1 MHYKLT
7 FPLTLTALLL
17 AGCGTSSEPTAQRHA
32 EEPPEGMF
40 AVEMPDWYNATE
52 TADAS
57 EGAIYGYGMAE
68 SESRRLAIESAQAE
82 GRRAIAGYIATEA
95 AGLLEESVT
104 DMGSD
109 ATETARAAFE
119 TFVDERVYGIR
130 PDRSALYKDGDGQYV
145 AYYRMRV
152 DEEVFDEM
160 VQSAIEDDN
169 VESALDEQAHEE
181 AMEMLEERRQSRG
194 DQEPSSGQ
202 EEPPMPMEMG
212 DYEKALPADDDE
224 ATGSRPAR

>member
-1 MHYKLT
+1 MHYKLA
-7 FPLTLTALLL
+7 FSLTALLL
-17 AGCGTSSEPTAQRHA
+17 VGCGTSPHPAPQNQREA
-32 EEPPEGMF
+32 GEPPKGMF
-40 AVEMPDWYNATE
+40 AVKMPDWYNETK

-68 SESRRLAIESAQAE
+68 SASRRLAVESAQAG

-130 PDRSALYKDGDGQYV
+130 PDRSALYKDGEGRYV

-160 VQSAIEDDN
+160 LESAIDDGN
-169 VESALDEQAHEE
+169 VEGALDEQAHEE
-181 AMEMLEERRQSRG
+181 AMQMLEERRQA
-194 DQEPSSGQ
+194 
-202 EEPPMPMEMG
+202 
-212 DYEKALPADDDE
+212 KAESQA
-224 ATGSRPAR
+224 AK

>member
-1 MHYKLT
+1 MHSKIAFSLT
-7 FPLTLTALLL
+7 VTALLL
-17 AGCGTSSEPTAQRHA
+17 TGCGTSSEPTAQGQA

-40 AVEMPDWYNATE
+40 AVKMPDWYNATK

-57 EGAIYGYGMAE
+57 EGALYGYGMAE
-68 SESRRLAIESAQAE
+68 SDSRRLAVESAQAE

-119 TFVDERVYGIR
+119 TFVDERVYGVR

-145 AYYRMRV
+145 AYYRMRA
-152 DEEVFDEM
+152 DEAIFDEM
-160 VQSAIEDDN
+160 LQSAIEDDN
-169 VESALDEQAHEE
+169 VEAALDEQAHEE
-181 AMEMLEERRQSRG
+181 AMQMLEERRQSQG

-202 EEPPMPMEMG
+202 EEPPMPKEMG
-212 DYEKALPADDDE
+212 DYEEALPADDDE
-224 ATGSRPAR
+224 NIGSRPAR